1 MSCEETVT
9 IKLETY
15 NEMKYELERLRK
27 EVREKTIVK
36 EVLPPIYGYLGMA
49 IFVAIFIWSLHIGG

>member
-27 EVREKTIVK
+27 EVQEKTIIK
-36 EVLPPIYGYLGMA
+36 KVLPPIYGYVAMA
-49 IFVAIFIWSLHIGG
+49 IFVAIFIWQLHF